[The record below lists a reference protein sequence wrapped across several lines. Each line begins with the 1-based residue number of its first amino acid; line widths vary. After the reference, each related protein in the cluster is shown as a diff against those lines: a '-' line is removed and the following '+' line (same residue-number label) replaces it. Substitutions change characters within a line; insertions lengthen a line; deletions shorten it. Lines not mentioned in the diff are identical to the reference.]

1 METLEKVCVL
11 YDEMFCDEL
20 SIKLMKLKIYISA
33 F

>member
-20 SIKLMKLKIYISA
+20 SIKLLYQKKI
-33 F
+33 